1 MIVKKFG
8 ECTFVIVASSVPHY
22 GLCDK
27 GVQITYRTER
37 KYARGYNIPSG
48 AIPGTFFWRPRLGI
62 DLAIP
67 TTEPPI
73 ASFQPNQKNIR
84 NGIVMLVDGYDIMT
98 SIVAM
103 LQAVSFARSHESMN
117 PLSGLY
123 YTGAYRWA
131 LRTLQ
136 LFPHWLRGNFHD
148 ALGVWYS
155 RFKYMDAEVPL
166 WIRKLLPWVPKNTWE
181 GERENL
187 AKYRKYSERAF
198 TQFYRFPSKFFNDF
212 QSFLSESIE
221 NFVFSSGSEQSPE
234 TDKKQETEPD
244 TKKKG
249 G

>member
-67 TTEPPI
+67 TT
-73 ASFQPNQKNIR
+73 
-84 NGIVMLVDGYDIMT
+84 
-98 SIVAM
+98 
-103 LQAVSFARSHESMN
+103 
-117 PLSGLY
+117 GLY